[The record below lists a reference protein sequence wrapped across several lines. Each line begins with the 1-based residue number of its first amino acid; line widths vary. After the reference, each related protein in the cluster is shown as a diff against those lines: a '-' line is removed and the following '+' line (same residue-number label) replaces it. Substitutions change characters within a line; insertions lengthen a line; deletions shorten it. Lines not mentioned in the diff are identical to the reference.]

1 MLRIVFYLCYKIRAR
16 SLQDFCK
23 TSEHLFRKLCVF
35 FRQKVVLLREAS
47 FFAPLALKSCPPAC
61 LLLCL
66 PGCLPASF
74 LLRWLSACLPACL
87 PAALPGWL
95 ASWLAGRLAAG
106 RRGKARF
113 GMDNSTPREAKRLAE
128 QHTTLRE
135 AQRKSNYLLPFP
147 AVVMLGLGKKHT
159 PARNAKKNVASQ
171 HI

>member
-1 MLRIVFYLCYKIRAR
+1 VLPNSSKIFAR
-16 SLQDFCK
+16 FLQK
-23 TSEHLFRKLCVF
+23 TPSKELFENCMF
-35 FRQKVVLLREAS
+35 FRQKVFLLREAS
-47 FFAPLALKSCPPAC
+47 FSAPLALKSCPPAC
-61 LLLCL
+61 LPLCL
-66 PGCLPASF
+66 PGCLPACKF
-74 LLRWLSACLPACL
+74 LAPLAACLPACL

-95 ASWLAGRLAAG
+95 ASWLAGRLAGG

-159 PARNAKKNVASQ
+159 PARNANKNVASQ